1 MESELRDQ
9 AASLMERIVL
19 LKDSLD
25 YDVMLLRAREL
36 DELMSTPNF
45 WDHQEKAQSVI
56 AELRRLNALL
66 KPLSQ
71 LSQGADDIQVL
82 MEFAEED
89 EAPETIAEIRD
100 LIDSLGKLLEGT
112 ELQASMKN
120 PEDAGNAYMV
130 IQAGEG
136 GTDSADFAEMLMR
149 MYLRW
154 AERNGFEME
163 EIDRSDG
170 EEAGIRNVTLLVKGD
185 YAFGYLKGETGNHRL
200 IRISPFDS
208 AGRRHT
214 AFAAVDVTPDL
225 GDAADIEIDWESGKE
240 VREDVFRAGGAGGQK
255 VNKTSSAIRL
265 THFPSGVVV
274 QCQNERSQHQNRALA
289 RKMLIA
295 KLYQLE
301 QEKQEQANAARR
313 GEKSKIGFG
322 GQTIRHYVLQ
332 PQQFVKDDRSELK
345 QSNPLEVLDGA
356 LEPFIEAYLR
366 WSIAK

>member
-1 MESELRDQ
+1 M
-9 AASLMERIVL
+9 AA
-19 LKDSLD
+19 
-25 YDVMLLRAREL
+25 
-36 DELMSTPNF
+36 PNF
-45 WDHQEKAQSVI
+45 WDNQEKAQVLI
-56 AELRRLNALL
+56 AELRRTNAIL
-66 KPLSQ
+66 KPLGE
-71 LSQGADDIQVL
+71 LSQGADDLGVL
-82 MEFAEED
+82 TEFADEDGAEE
-89 EAPETIAEIRD
+89 TLTEIRGTVA
-100 LIDSLGKLLEGT
+100 SLTDKLQAA

-120 PEDAGNAYMV
+120 PEDAGNAYMT

-136 GTDSADFAEMLMR
+136 GTDAADFAAMLMR

-154 AERNGFEME
+154 CEINGYQAE

-185 YAFGYLKGETGNHRL
+185 YAFGYLKSETGNHRL
-200 IRISPFDS
+200 VRMSPFDS

-214 AFAAVDVTPDL
+214 AFAAVDVTPDF
-225 GDAADIEIDWESGKE
+225 GDNADIEVNWDDEKE

-289 RKMLIA
+289 RKMLVA
-295 KLYQLE
+295 KLYQLQQE
-301 QEKQEQANAARR
+301 QQEQAIAARR

-332 PQQFVKDDRSELK
+332 PQQFVKDDRTELK
-345 QSNPLEVLDGA
+345 QSNPFEVLDGA
-356 LEPFIEAYLR
+356 LGPFIESYLR

>member
-1 MESELRDQ
+1 VDE
-9 AASLMERIVL
+9 
-19 LKDSLD
+19 
-25 YDVMLLRAREL
+25 VMSA
-36 DELMSTPNF
+36 PNF
-45 WDHQEKAQSVI
+45 WDHQEKAQEVI
-56 AELRRLNALL
+56 SEMRRLKAVVKPISELL
-66 KPLSQ
+66 
-71 LSQGADDIQVL
+71 QGSDDLGVL
-82 MEFAEED
+82 VEFAEE
-89 EAPETIAEIRD
+89 EETEETLNEIVSTV
-100 LIDSLGKLLEGT
+100 DSLSKKLDAA

-120 PEDAGNAYMV
+120 PEDSGAAYLTV
-130 IQAGEG
+130 QAGEG
-136 GTDSADFAEMLMR
+136 GTDSADFADMLMR

-154 AERNGFEME
+154 CERNGYEAE

-170 EEAGIRNVTLLVKGD
+170 EEAGIRNATLLIKGD

-214 AFAAVDVTPDL
+214 AFAAVDVTPDA
-225 GDAADIEIDWESGKE
+225 GDTGDIEVNWDEEKE

-289 RKMLIA
+289 RKMLVA
-295 KLYQLE
+295 KLYQLQ
-301 QEKQEQANAARR
+301 QEKEEQAIAARR

-332 PQQFVKDDRSELK
+332 PQQFVKDDRTDLK
-345 QSNPLEVLDGA
+345 QSNPFEVLDGD
-356 LEPFIEAYLR
+356 LNPFIEAYLR

>member
-1 MESELRDQ
+1 M
-9 AASLMERIVL
+9 SL
-19 LKDSLD
+19 
-25 YDVMLLRAREL
+25 
-36 DELMSTPNF
+36 PNF
-45 WDHQEKAQSVI
+45 WDHQERAQNMV
-56 AELRRLNALL
+56 AELRRLRSVM
-66 KPLSQ
+66 KPLEEISSG
-71 LSQGADDIQVL
+71 LDDVGVL
-82 MEFAEED
+82 VEFAAED
-89 EAPETIAEIRD
+89 NSPETIAEIRST
-100 LIDSLGKLLEGT
+100 LESLQPKMDAV
-112 ELQASMKN
+112 ELQVSMKN
-120 PEDAGNAYMV
+120 PEDAGDLYMV

-154 AERNGFEME
+154 CEKRGFEVE

-170 EEAGIRNVTLLVKGD
+170 EEAGIRNVTLLIKGD

-225 GDAADIEIDWESGKE
+225 GDSADIEVDWEDNKI

-265 THFPSGVVV
+265 THLPTNVVV

-289 RKMLIA
+289 RKMLVA
-295 KLYQLE
+295 KLYQIE
-301 QEKQEQANAARR
+301 QEKQEAANAARR

-345 QSNPLEVLDGA
+345 QSNPLEVLDGD
-356 LEPFIEAYLR
+356 LDPFLEAYLR

>member
-1 MESELRDQ
+1 
-9 AASLMERIVL
+9 
-19 LKDSLD
+19 
-25 YDVMLLRAREL
+25 
-36 DELMSTPNF
+36 MSAPNF
-45 WDHQEKAQSVI
+45 WDNQEKAQILI
-56 AELRRLNALL
+56 AELRRIRAVL
-66 KPLSQ
+66 KPLDE
-71 LSQGADDIQVL
+71 LTTGLDDLGVL
-82 MEFAEED
+82 IEFDAEEST
-89 EAPETIAEIRD
+89 PESQEEIRSAVE
-100 LIDSLGKLLEGT
+100 SLLKKLESA

-120 PEDAGNAYMV
+120 PEDAGNAYMT

-136 GTDSADFAEMLMR
+136 GTDSADFADMLMR

-154 AERNGFEME
+154 AENNGYKIE
-163 EIDRSDG
+163 EIDKSEG
-170 EEAGIRNVTLLVKGD
+170 EEAGIRNVTLHIQGD
-185 YAFGYLKGETGNHRL
+185 YAFGYMKGETGNHRL

-225 GDAADIEIDWESGKE
+225 GDSVDIEVDWEDNKI

-265 THFPSGVVV
+265 THMPSGVVV

-289 RKMLIA
+289 RKMLVA

-301 QEKQEQANAARR
+301 QEKQEAANAARR

-332 PQQFVKDDRSELK
+332 PQQFVKDDRTDLR

-356 LEPFIEAYLR
+356 LEPFLESYLR